1 MRLTHFNSK
10 AHNIL
15 YAVAFPPG
23 GAELV
28 DQFSYF
34 PVAAAIYFTV
44 LWFCDPGAWPQ
55 VLRKVVSAAS
65 IVDCFAFK
73 MGRRGS

>member
-1 MRLTHFNSK
+1 MCLTHLNSK

-15 YAVAFPPG
+15 YVVAFPPG

-34 PVAAAIYFTV
+34 PVAAVISFTV
-44 LWFCDPGAWPQ
+44 LWLHDPGAWPQ

-65 IVDCFAFK
+65 IVDCFALK